1 MPFIDD
7 HRRAASR
14 AWEIKHLKPP
24 FSCFDLIEERFGD
37 YDSIRRIFS
46 LARSSG
52 AESLIIEAIPPT
64 GIIAEENEDILTRY
78 SDFQNSELVR
88 LSFWKQIID
97 DYSKTTVTSNDLIG
111 YAILK
116 HDEIPS
122 IQYNSWHI
130 FEAVFLKY
138 PHEHNCVPR
147 PGNYRLVV
155 CDHPIEIRGL
165 LYCQQNGLNKAC
177 AQVAMRSLLSKIL
190 PEGDISYRQIN
201 HFAESVLPGFDPG
214 KGLTVLQIRH
224 ILNELRIGYTD
235 IDYQQGDDQLRIDLP
250 YQKYAYA
257 GLESGSGAF
266 VGFRL
271 TGQNLRAGGS
281 HIIPFYGH
289 TFNKD
294 TWVPNADVSY
304 FHIGEDVGY
313 FPSESWTSS
322 YLGHDDNFGPNFC
335 IPRLYMESKNV
346 DYVVELFRPGV
357 SYGGTEAE
365 AFAVNI
371 LYSVLESVDRT
382 KNKWIFRL
390 FQWADKRQVV
400 FRAQAMSS
408 SEYGSHLK
416 SLTDWEGNT
425 ENLKSCQL
433 IEEEIPKFV

>member
-1 MPFIDD
+1 M
-7 HRRAASR
+7 
-14 AWEIKHLKPP
+14 
-24 FSCFDLIEERFGD
+24 
-37 YDSIRRIFS
+37 
-46 LARSSG
+46 
-52 AESLIIEAIPPT
+52 
-64 GIIAEENEDILTRY
+64 
-78 SDFQNSELVR
+78 
-88 LSFWKQIID
+88 
-97 DYSKTTVTSNDLIG
+97 
-111 YAILK
+111 
-116 HDEIPS
+116 
-122 IQYNSWHI
+122 
-130 FEAVFLKY
+130 
-138 PHEHNCVPR
+138 
-147 PGNYRLVV
+147 
-155 CDHPIEIRGL
+155 
-165 LYCQQNGLNKAC
+165 
-177 AQVAMRSLLSKIL
+177 
-190 PEGDISYRQIN
+190 
-201 HFAESVLPGFDPG
+201 
-214 KGLTVLQIRH
+214 
-224 ILNELRIGYTD
+224 
-235 IDYQQGDDQLRIDLP
+235 
-250 YQKYAYA
+250 
-257 GLESGSGAF
+257 ESGSGAF

-425 ENLKSCQL
+425 ENLNGCQL
-433 IEEEIPKFV
+433 IEEEIPKFVWVVEISTPHLFPANERKIGEVVLDATQSISLQNEVTAFDLFVMARLPEYIL